1 MSFNRLSI
9 KQLNI
14 AVLVFLGVC
23 TITLSVISVGFF
35 RDAALDSQQQ
45 TLTRIIDLSARQ
57 SLEDLEKDV
66 LEMGRGARNELNRP
80 VASLVRNPGDQETRN
95 KTLEALDG
103 QFHQR
108 FVTAGILDVKKLRI
122 YDLNLNY
129 LAQSREGIAGLGT
142 KLPAP
147 IYDEAKPRKGADR
160 LKSVSK
166 LWMSPQGPMY
176 SVLVPL
182 GGLRVS
188 GYLELV
194 VNPVHNLVSVAD
206 IVQLPMMILSLDDK
220 EMFQSENWAERETD
234 TTLPIE
240 YVLHSADGKP
250 MLKLMMLEEMKGF
263 YDALSQTQTFII
275 GAFAVLVIVSIGVSL
290 WLLSRH
296 LFVPM
301 KALLQQMGQTADGDL
316 TVEVQRKGLR
326 ELVMFGDA
334 LSSLVQKL
342 RDQVSAIS
350 SNSTDLAAS
359 AERLAEVTVEAS
371 QAANQ
376 QQSESSTMATA
387 VNEMSATASDVA
399 NNAATAA
406 GAAKEADEVAA
417 QGRAI
422 VGESIAAMKA
432 LAEQV
437 GQAREVIGSLEQ
449 DTASVGTVLGVI
461 RDIAE
466 QTNLLALNAAIE
478 AARAGEMGRGFAVVA
493 DEVRGLASRTQESTE
508 EIRDIVERLQG
519 SAANAVSSMASGN
532 EAAQA
537 SMEKA
542 ADAEEALQTITNAVS
557 TIVSMNE
564 QIASAAEEQSAVS
577 EEVNKNIVSVSSLAG
592 QSATAAD
599 KTAASSEDLA
609 RLAAEL
615 QQMVAHFRV

>member
-23 TITLSVISVGFF
+23 TIALSVISVGFF
-35 RDAALDSQQQ
+35 RDAALESQQK

-57 SLEDLEKDV
+57 SLEDLDKDV
-66 LEMGRGARNELNRP
+66 LDMGRGARNELNRP
-80 VASLVRNPGDQETRN
+80 VASLVRNPDDQGTRN

-108 FVTAGILDVKKLRI
+108 FVTANILDVKKLRI
-122 YDLNLNY
+122 YDLDLNF

-142 KLPAP
+142 KLPAT
-147 IYDEAKPRKGADR
+147 IYDEAKPRKGAQR
-160 LKSVSK
+160 LKAVSK

-206 IVQLPMMILSLDDK
+206 IVQLPMMILGLDEK
-220 EMFQSENWAERETD
+220 ELFQSKNWAERETD

-240 YVLHSADGKP
+240 YVLKSADGKP
-250 MLKLMMLEEMKGF
+250 MLKLLMLEEMKEF
-263 YDALSQTQTFII
+263 YTALSQTQTFII
-275 GAFAVLVIVSIGVSL
+275 GAFALLMIVSIGISL

-301 KALLQQMGQTADGDL
+301 KALLQQMSQTADGDL
-316 TVEVQRKGLR
+316 TVKVQRKGLR

-342 RDQVSAIS
+342 REQVGAIS
-350 SNSTDLAAS
+350 GNSTALAAS

-376 QQSESSTMATA
+376 QQAESSQMATA

-406 GAAKEADEVAA
+406 GAAKEADEVAEK
-417 QGRAI
+417 GRTI
-422 VGESIAAMKA
+422 VSESISAMKA
-432 LAEQV
+432 LAEEV
-437 GQAREVIGSLEQ
+437 RQAREVIGSLEQ
-449 DTASVGTVLGVI
+449 DTASVGTVLSVI

-493 DEVRGLASRTQESTE
+493 DEVRSLASRTQDSTQ

-519 SAANAVSSMASGN
+519 SAANAVSSMASGH
-532 EAAQA
+532 EAAQT

-542 ADAEEALQTITNAVS
+542 ANAEEALQTITNAVS
-557 TIVSMNE
+557 TIVSMNQ

-577 EEVNKNIVSVSSLAG
+577 EEVSQNIVSVSSLAG